1 MVFKR
6 IFELSETQKI
16 YKNFIAFNISFLL
29 LFAAFDDI
37 AMIASVLNQ
46 NESLGNGSQAILYV
60 TQFLTAFVW
69 PQVFIEIIGFK
80 FTMIVSQVCYLLF
93 FAANA
98 WPRWYTLGPGMRL
111 S

>member
-1 MVFKR
+1 MIFRNFFKLGE
-6 IFELSETQKI
+6 IQTI
-16 YKNFIAFNISFLL
+16 YKNFIAFNFSFLL
-29 LFAAFDDI
+29 IFAAFDDI

-46 NESLGNGSQAILYV
+46 SESLGNGSQSILYI

-80 FTMIVSQVCYLLF
+80 FTLVISEICYFIF

-98 WPRWYTLGPGMRL
+98 FPKW
-111 S
+111 

>member
-46 NESLGNGSQAILYV
+46 NESLGNGSQAILYI

-80 FTMIVSQVCYLLF
+80 FTMMVSSNLE
-93 FAANA
+93 
-98 WPRWYTLGPGMRL
+98 
-111 S
+111 